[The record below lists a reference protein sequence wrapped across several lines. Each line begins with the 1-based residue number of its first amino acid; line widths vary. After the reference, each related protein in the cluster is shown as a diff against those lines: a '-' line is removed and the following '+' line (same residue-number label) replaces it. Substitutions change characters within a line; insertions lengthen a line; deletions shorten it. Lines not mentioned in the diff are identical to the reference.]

1 MVVGLTHWEDRGGSA
16 DALPGPAQTFF
27 FAPSQIEK
35 RHADW
40 GTGVVEAKLAEQWGP
55 FIREVSDWVS
65 IEHASGPDGVADVYV
80 ETLEGNTR
88 PDVARML
95 HP

>member
-1 MVVGLTHWEDRGGSA
+1 MGSTEPM
-16 DALPGPAQTFF
+16 PGPPQSMF
-27 FAPSQIEK
+27 FAPTQIEK

-40 GTGVVEAKLAEQWGP
+40 GAGVVEAKLAEQWGP
-55 FIREVSDWVS
+55 FIRKVSDWVS
-65 IEHASGPDGVADVYV
+65 IEHASGPDGVTDVYV
-80 ETLEGNTR
+80 ETLEGTTS